1 MNNDC
6 DYVKQTQVARWL
18 KVIPNI
24 KVEEG
29 EEMDI
34 SCTAT
39 DGNPLPKV
47 EIITITITITITTT
61 VTIKAIRGMNQQAN
75 LAPLIGKKIV
85 KLN

>member
-1 MNNDC
+1 MVNNDC

-47 EIITITITITITTT
+47 EIITITITTT

>member
-1 MNNDC
+1 M
-6 DYVKQTQVARWL
+6 KQTQVARWL

-47 EIITITITITITTT
+47 EIITITITTT

-75 LAPLIGKKIV
+75 LAPLIGEKIV

>member
-1 MNNDC
+1 M
-6 DYVKQTQVARWL
+6 
-18 KVIPNI
+18 IPNI

-47 EIITITITITITTT
+47 DTITITIITI
-61 VTIKAIRGMNQQAN
+61 V
-75 LAPLIGKKIV
+75 IV
-85 KLN
+85 IVIIPHPGEPDPERRASWRIEPELRNKLCCC

>member
-1 MNNDC
+1 M
-6 DYVKQTQVARWL
+6 KQTQVARWL

-47 EIITITITITITTT
+47 EIITITITITPT
-61 VTIKAIRGMNQQAN
+61 VTIKAVRGMNQQAN